1 MCHEL
6 PQSATRQIF
15 HEARRL
21 LRPWIFGDY
30 GHEPQ
35 SEVYAKMAPY
45 ILTLLKSTEPYL
57 DEYFALRLNKR

>member
-21 LRPWIFGDY
+21 LRPVCDY

-45 ILTLLKSTEPYL
+45 ILTLLKSTEPIWMSIS
-57 DEYFALRLNKR
+57 R